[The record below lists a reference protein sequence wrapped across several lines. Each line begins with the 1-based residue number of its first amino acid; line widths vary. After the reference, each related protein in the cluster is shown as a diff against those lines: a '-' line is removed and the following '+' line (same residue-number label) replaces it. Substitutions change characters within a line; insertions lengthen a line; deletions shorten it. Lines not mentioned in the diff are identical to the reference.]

1 MIMNMKSIFA
11 VLAAAASMAVSCEKP
26 SETITPG
33 STDPVNPPA
42 GMTGEADITF
52 ATLLTKTAL
61 GTPDGENVPV
71 VWEADDKLIVWDG
84 VKNQEFSIDS
94 DSFTAGS
101 SSAVF
106 KGRAEVSA
114 EKYYVVHTSG
124 TPEFKANTSN
134 GTETDEL
141 AAYNVVVPAVQHPVK
156 GSYDPDAVVSAGVV
170 EHTAG
175 STDQLALT
183 MKNMC
188 ALLKVTLTKE
198 NITSVSV
205 KAKESKK
212 YLAATGRVVYKNDG
226 TLVMYA
232 MSGQS
237 ESVAMEQTNGA
248 FEPGDYYIAV
258 TPREFADMEVTY
270 TDSEG
275 NTATTS
281 TTGSYSFKAGSIIPL
296 GIDDSKLDFSGSTP
310 VTPSELVLTVDCSSQ
325 PFTEKMKT
333 TSDDAK
339 TQTTEGTWYLAQD
352 GKQYP
357 FVIYSS
363 KGYGYL
369 NSSIRLNEAGA
380 APGSIKTPAIENMK
394 LVSVYVNVTNSA
406 SATGKEV
413 YVSTEKTS
421 SAYEEYLGMQ
431 AFAKSPDAVSE
442 KTFELTGTKANTS
455 YYVVARHNKTQIAK
469 LVLTYTSVTE

>member
-1 MIMNMKSIFA
+1 MNMKSIFA

-42 GMTGEADITF
+42 SLTGEADITF
-52 ATLLTKTAL
+52 ATSLTKTAL

-114 EKYYVVHTSG
+114 EKYYVVYTSG

-170 EHTAG
+170 QHTAG

-183 MKNMC
+183 MKNIC

-258 TPREFADMEVTY
+258 TPRTFEDMEVTY

-281 TTGSYSFKAGSIIPL
+281 TIGSYSFKAGSIIPL
-296 GIDDSKLDFSGSTP
+296 GIDDSKLNFSGSTP
-310 VTPSELVLTVDCSSQ
+310 VTPSELVLTVDFGSQ
-325 PFTEKMKT
+325 PFTSNISTFASGAAESISKNLSVDGVEYQFVIHAASRSNYSSGKIQLNI
-333 TSDDAK
+333 DDAGSGYIRVPAITGKILKKVEVTMASTGK
-339 TQTTEGTWYLAQD
+339 TIKIANNEDGTGQQA
-352 GKQYP
+352 
-357 FVIYSS
+357 IA
-363 KGYGYL
+363 
-369 NSSIRLNEAGA
+369 SSIANGATASLELSNPVAGR
-380 APGSIKTPAIENMK
+380 
-394 LVSVYVNVTNSA
+394 
-406 SATGKEV
+406 
-413 YVSTEKTS
+413 
-421 SAYEEYLGMQ
+421 
-431 AFAKSPDAVSE
+431 
-442 KTFELTGTKANTS
+442 S
-455 YYVVARHNKTQIAK
+455 YYVCFSQNKVYISK

>member
-1 MIMNMKSIFA
+1 MNMKSILA

-42 GMTGEADITF
+42 SLTGEADITF
-52 ATLLTKTAL
+52 ATSLTKTAL
-61 GTPDGENVPV
+61 GTPVGEDVPV

-94 DSFTAGS
+94 DNFTAGS

-106 KGRAEVSA
+106 KGRADVSA

-124 TPEFKANTSN
+124 TPEFKANTSD

-170 EHTAG
+170 KHTAG

-183 MKNMC
+183 MKNIC

-212 YLAATGRVVYKNDG
+212 YLSATGRVVYKNDG

-258 TPREFADMEVTY
+258 TPREFAEMEVTY

-275 NTATTS
+275 NTATISTTS
-281 TTGSYSFKAGSIIPL
+281 TTGSYSFKAGIIIPL

-310 VTPSELVLTVDCSSQ
+310 VTPSELVLTVD
-325 PFTEKMKT
+325 FTVGRDKVFTGYIPNEN
-333 TSDDAK
+333 TSDK
-339 TQTTEGTWYLAQD
+339 GFSFIQD
-352 GKQYP
+352 SVEYP
-357 FVIYSS
+357 FNISSSANFKYTDSSLMLNVGGSSNGSVSLPAVEGMKISTVYIECAQVTDKTAIYVYSEKALGGTKLEGVNIES
-363 KGYGYL
+363 EKDKKTL
-369 NSSIRLNEAGA
+369 TLSDNEGDLVPQPNTTYYFAVKA
-380 APGSIKTPAIENMK
+380 KAFKLKK
-394 LVSVYVNVTNSA
+394 LVITYN
-406 SATGKEV
+406 
-413 YVSTEKTS
+413 
-421 SAYEEYLGMQ
+421 
-431 AFAKSPDAVSE
+431 
-442 KTFELTGTKANTS
+442 KA
-455 YYVVARHNKTQIAK
+455 A
-469 LVLTYTSVTE
+469 E

>member
-1 MIMNMKSIFA
+1 MNMKSIFA

-42 GMTGEADITF
+42 SLTGEADITF
-52 ATLLTKTAL
+52 ATSLTKTAL
-61 GTPDGENVPV
+61 GTPVGEDVPV

-94 DSFTAGS
+94 DNFTAGS

-106 KGRAEVSA
+106 KGRADVSA

-175 STDQLALT
+175 STDHLALT
-183 MKNMC
+183 MKNIC

-237 ESVAMEQTNGA
+237 ESVAMEQMNGA

-258 TPREFADMEVTY
+258 TPRVFADMEVTY

-281 TTGSYSFKAGSIIPL
+281 ATGSYTFKAGSIIPL
-296 GIDDSKLDFSGSTP
+296 GIDDSKLEFSGSTP
-310 VTPSELVLTVDCSSQ
+310 VTPSELVLTVDCASQ
-325 PFTEKMKT
+325 PFTENIA
-333 TSDDAK
+333 TSSSAYVK
-339 TQTTEGTWYLAQD
+339 ESKTWYLEQD
-352 GKQYP
+352 GVQYP
-357 FVIYSS
+357 FVIDCGE
-363 KGYGYL
+363 KGYRYVS
-369 NSSIRLNEAGA
+369 NSIRLNEGGA
-380 APGSIKTPAIENMK
+380 TKGSIKTPAIENMK
-394 LVSVYVNVTNSA
+394 LVSVYVTVTNGA
-406 SATGKEV
+406 SDTGKEV
-413 YVSTEKTS
+413 YIYSALKDVTST
-421 SAYEEYLGMQ
+421 YENYLEMQ
-431 AFAKSPDAVSE
+431 AFAKNPDQVSE
-442 KTFELTGTKANTS
+442 RTFELNGTSANKS
-455 YYVVARHNKTQIAK
+455 YYVVARYNKTQIAK
-469 LVLTYTSVTE
+469 LVLTYQSVTK

>member
-33 STDPVNPPA
+33 STDPVNPPVEV
-42 GMTGEADITF
+42 TGEADITF

-94 DSFTAGS
+94 DNFTPGS

-106 KGRAEVSA
+106 KGQAEVSA

-183 MKNMC
+183 MKNIC

-205 KAKESKK
+205 KAMESKK

-237 ESVAMEQTNGA
+237 ESVTMEQTNGA
-248 FEPGDYYIAV
+248 FAPGDYYIAV
-258 TPREFADMEVTY
+258 TPRDFADMEVTY

-325 PFTEKMKT
+325 PFTTNISPFASEAAESISK
-333 TSDDAK
+333 
-339 TQTTEGTWYLAQD
+339 YLSVGDVEYQ
-352 GKQYP
+352 
-357 FVIYSS
+357 FVIHAASRSNYSS
-363 KGYGYL
+363 GKIQLNIDKAGPGYIRVPAIKGKILKKVEVTMASTDKTIKIANNEDGTGEQAKA
-369 NSSIRLNEAGA
+369 SSIANGATASLELSNPVAG
-380 APGSIKTPAIENMK
+380 
-394 LVSVYVNVTNSA
+394 
-406 SATGKEV
+406 
-413 YVSTEKTS
+413 
-421 SAYEEYLGMQ
+421 
-431 AFAKSPDAVSE
+431 
-442 KTFELTGTKANTS
+442 TS
-455 YYVVARHNKTQIAK
+455 YYVYFSQNKVYISK

>member
-1 MIMNMKSIFA
+1 MNMKSIFA

-42 GMTGEADITF
+42 SLTGEADITF
-52 ATLLTKTAL
+52 ATSLTKTAL
-61 GTPDGENVPV
+61 GTPVGEDVPV

-94 DSFTAGS
+94 DKFTGGS

-124 TPEFKANTSN
+124 TPEFKANTNN

-175 STDQLALT
+175 STDPLALT
-183 MKNMC
+183 MKNIC

-212 YLAATGRVVYKNDG
+212 YLAATGRVVFKNDG

-237 ESVAMEQTNGA
+237 GSVAMEQTNGA

-258 TPREFADMEVTY
+258 TPRTFADMEVTY

-281 TTGSYSFKAGSIIPL
+281 TTGSYTFNAGSIIPL
-296 GIDDSKLDFSGSTP
+296 GIDDSNLDFSGSTP
-310 VTPSELVLTVDCSSQ
+310 VTPSDLVLTVDFGSQ
-325 PFTEKMKT
+325 PFTSNISTFASGAAESISKNLSVDGVEYQFVIHAASRSNYSSGKIQLNI
-333 TSDDAK
+333 DDAGSGYIRVPAITGKILKKVEVTMASTGK
-339 TQTTEGTWYLAQD
+339 TIKIANNEDGTGQQA
-352 GKQYP
+352 
-357 FVIYSS
+357 IA
-363 KGYGYL
+363 
-369 NSSIRLNEAGA
+369 SSIANGATASLELSNPVAGR
-380 APGSIKTPAIENMK
+380 
-394 LVSVYVNVTNSA
+394 
-406 SATGKEV
+406 
-413 YVSTEKTS
+413 
-421 SAYEEYLGMQ
+421 
-431 AFAKSPDAVSE
+431 
-442 KTFELTGTKANTS
+442 S
-455 YYVVARHNKTQIAK
+455 YYVCFSQNKVYISK

>member
-42 GMTGEADITF
+42 EVTGEADITF

-94 DSFTAGS
+94 DNFTAGS

-183 MKNMC
+183 MKNIC

-205 KAKESKK
+205 KAMESKK

-248 FEPGDYYIAV
+248 FAPGDYYIAV
-258 TPREFADMEVTY
+258 TPRDFADMEVTY

-281 TTGSYSFKAGSIIPL
+281 ATGSYSFKAGSIIPL

-310 VTPSELVLTVDCSSQ
+310 VTPSELVLTVDFVSQ
-325 PFTEKMKT
+325 PFTSNISTFASEAAESISK
-333 TSDDAK
+333 
-339 TQTTEGTWYLAQD
+339 YLSVGGVEYQ
-352 GKQYP
+352 
-357 FVIYSS
+357 FVIHAASRSNYSS
-363 KGYGYL
+363 GKIQLNIDRAGPGY
-369 NSSIRLNEAGA
+369 IRV
-380 APGSIKTPAIENMK
+380 PAIEGKILKKVEVTMASTDKTITIANNEDGTGEQAK
-394 LVSVYVNVTNSA
+394 ASSIANGATASLVLSNPVA
-406 SATGKEV
+406 GK
-413 YVSTEKTS
+413 
-421 SAYEEYLGMQ
+421 
-431 AFAKSPDAVSE
+431 
-442 KTFELTGTKANTS
+442 S
-455 YYVVARHNKTQIAK
+455 YYVYFFQNKVYISK

>member
-1 MIMNMKSIFA
+1 MNMKSIFA

-42 GMTGEADITF
+42 SLTGEADITF
-52 ATLLTKTAL
+52 ATSLTKTAL

-183 MKNMC
+183 MKNIC

-205 KAKESKK
+205 KAEGSKK

-258 TPREFADMEVTY
+258 TPRDFADMEVTY

-275 NTATTS
+275 NTATIS
-281 TTGSYSFKAGSIIPL
+281 TIGSYSFKAGSIIPL
-296 GIDDSKLDFSGSTP
+296 GIDDSKLNFSGSTP
-310 VTPSELVLTVDCSSQ
+310 VTPSELVLTVDFASQ
-325 PFTEKMKT
+325 PFTTDISPFASNAAESISK
-333 TSDDAK
+333 
-339 TQTTEGTWYLAQD
+339 YLSVGGVEYQ
-352 GKQYP
+352 
-357 FVIYSS
+357 FVIHAASRSNYSGGKIQLNIDNAGS
-363 KGYGYL
+363 GYIRVPAITGQIL
-369 NSSIRLNEAGA
+369 KKVEVTMASTGKTIKIANNEDGTGEQAMASSIANGATASLVLSNPVAGR
-380 APGSIKTPAIENMK
+380 
-394 LVSVYVNVTNSA
+394 
-406 SATGKEV
+406 
-413 YVSTEKTS
+413 
-421 SAYEEYLGMQ
+421 
-431 AFAKSPDAVSE
+431 
-442 KTFELTGTKANTS
+442 S
-455 YYVVARHNKTQIAK
+455 YYVYFFQNKVYISK
-469 LVLTYTSVTE
+469 LVLTYTPVTE

>member
-1 MIMNMKSIFA
+1 MNMKSIFA

-42 GMTGEADITF
+42 SLTGEADITF
-52 ATLLTKTAL
+52 ATSLTKTAL
-61 GTPDGENVPV
+61 GTPVGEDVPV
-71 VWEADDKLIVWDG
+71 VWEAGDKLIVWDG

-94 DSFTAGS
+94 DNFTAGS

-170 EHTAG
+170 QHTAG

-183 MKNMC
+183 MKNIC

-275 NTATTS
+275 NTATRS

-296 GIDDSKLDFSGSTP
+296 GIDDAMLDFSGSTP
-310 VTPSELVLTVDCSSQ
+310 VTPSELVLTVDCANQ
-325 PFTEKMKT
+325 PFTQNISTNSTAYEKVEK
-333 TSDDAK
+333 
-339 TQTTEGTWYLAQD
+339 TWYLLQN
-352 GKQYP
+352 GVEYP
-357 FVIYSS
+357 FVIDCGE
-363 KGYGYL
+363 KGYRYV
-369 NSSIRLNEAGA
+369 NNSIRLNEGGA
-380 APGSIKTPAIENMK
+380 TPGSIKTPAIENMK
-394 LVSVYVNVTNSA
+394 LVSVYVKVTNSA
-406 SATGKEV
+406 SDDGKEV
-413 YVSTEKTS
+413 YVSTYKNN
-421 SAYEEYLGMQ
+421 SAYENYLGMQ
-431 AFAKSPDAVSE
+431 AFAKNPDSVSE
-442 KTFELTGTKANTS
+442 RTFELNGTSANKS
-455 YYVVARHNKTQIAK
+455 YYVVAKRGKTQIAK
-469 LVLTYTSVTE
+469 LVLTYQSVTK